1 MAGALRLECLGGLQ
15 ITHDGAPVTSFV
27 SVKAP
32 ALLCYLAV
40 TGRPQFRLVLA
51 GLLWGDLPEED
62 ACANLRKVLS
72 NLRDLVGDHLIITP
86 HTAAF
91 DRQSAYWL
99 DVEAFLERVE
109 KGLAKSG
116 NEEADRPDA
125 ADSLRAFEP
134 SGFSYLLEAA
144 DLYRGDFLDGFY
156 VRHAPL
162 FEEWVLGQREGLR
175 RLAGMVLKRLA
186 DHYAGREELERAI
199 EYTDRLLKLEPWQ
212 EEAHR
217 QMMSLLARKGERSA
231 ALAQYEICRRLLR
244 AELHVEPTMETTALY
259 RRIQAMG
266 AARPHNLPAPVT
278 SFVGRKE
285 ELALIAERLAD
296 PHCRL
301 LSILG
306 PGGVG
311 KTRLA
316 LEAAAAARDR
326 SDDGFLD
333 GVFFI
338 PLSAVHSLPTL
349 AAAIAAAL
357 GFALPAGADSPTEL
371 LRRLRDRYL
380 LLVLDGFEHLMVEA
394 SFLAVI
400 LQHAPGVK
408 IMVTSRHRL
417 NLAGEWSLELDGL
430 PHAPL
435 GQREGLESY
444 SSLQLFLQ
452 RARQARPDFAPS
464 APDLQAIA
472 FICQLV
478 EGLPLAI
485 ELAAALTRFMSCA
498 EIAQAVESS
507 LDALAVFER
516 DLPARHRSIRA
527 AFEHSWR
534 LLTSAEQ
541 QALRRLAALPTEFTA
556 ELAEQAA
563 DVSRPLLIALADK
576 SLLRRGATGNYSLH
590 DLLRRFIAEKQ
601 AESARPRP
609 RAGERRADQ
618 EGMPR

>member
-1 MAGALRLECLGGLQ
+1 MAGELRLECLGGLQ
-15 ITHDGAPVTSFV
+15 ITHDGAPVTGFV

-51 GLLWGDLPEED
+51 GLLWADLPEED

-109 KGLAKSG
+109 RGQ
-116 NEEADRPDA
+116 DRPEIGATGSPDA
-125 ADSLRAFEP
+125 AAP
-134 SGFSYLLEAA
+134 LLTAA
-144 DLYRGDFLDGFY
+144 PPGLPHLLAAAELYRGDFLDGFY

-175 RLAGMVLKRLA
+175 RLAGLVLKRLA
-186 DHYAGREELERAI
+186 DHYAGREDLERAI
-199 EYTDRLLKLEPWQ
+199 AYTARLLALEPWQ

-217 QMMSLLARKGERSA
+217 QMMALLARKGERSA
-231 ALAQYEICRRLLR
+231 ALAQYETCRRLLQ
-244 AELHVEPTMETTALY
+244 AELHVEPTIETTALY
-259 RRIQAMG
+259 RRIRATG

-278 SFVGRKE
+278 SFVGRAD

-316 LEAAAAARDR
+316 REAAAAARDR
-326 SDDGFLD
+326 GDDIFLD

-338 PLSAVHSLPTL
+338 PLSAVRSLPAL
-349 AAAIAAAL
+349 AAAVASAL
-357 GFALPAGADSPTEL
+357 GLACPAGADPQTEL

-380 LLVLDGFEHLMVEA
+380 LLVLDGFEHLAPEA
-394 SFLAVI
+394 SFLTAI
-400 LQHAPGVK
+400 LQYAAGVK
-408 IMVTSRHRL
+408 LLVTSQQRL
-417 NLAGEWSLELDGL
+417 HLAGEWVLELAGL
-430 PHAPL
+430 PYAPL
-435 GQREGLESY
+435 GPSEGVEIY
-444 SSLQLFLQ
+444 SAIQLFLQ
-452 RARQARPDFAPS
+452 RAQQARPDFAPS
-464 APDLQAIA
+464 ARDLQVIT
-472 FICQLV
+472 FICELV
-478 EGLPLAI
+478 EGSPLAI

-507 LDALAVFER
+507 LDALVAFEH

-541 QALRRLAALPTEFTA
+541 QALRRLAALHGEFTA
-556 ELAEQAA
+556 ESAEQAA
-563 DVSRPLLIALADK
+563 SVSQPLLIALADK
-576 SLLRRGATGNYSLH
+576 SLLRRGATGRYALH
-590 DLLRRFIAEKQ
+590 ELLRRFVVEKQ

-609 RAGERRADQ
+609 SSRRPAMVAGN
-618 EGMPR
+618 